1 LEDAVE
7 TVADQKQLESQIIE
21 ALKTCYDPEI
31 PVDIYEMGLIYG
43 VDVDP
48 LGGVLI
54 TMTLTSPHCP
64 AAEALP
70 SEVQE
75 KVESVPG
82 VKDVR
87 LDLVWEPPWDPDRM
101 TEAAKLQL
109 GML

>member
-1 LEDAVE
+1 ME
-7 TVADQKQLESQIIE
+7 TVAEQKKIETEIIE

-70 SEVQE
+70 AEVEE
-75 KVESVPG
+75 KAKSVPG

-87 LDLVWEPPWDPDRM
+87 LDLVWDPPWDPDRM
-101 TEAAKLQL
+101 SEAAKLQL

>member
-1 LEDAVE
+1 ME
-7 TVADQKQLESQIIE
+7 TPAEQKQIEEQVIE

-48 LGGVLI
+48 VGGVSI

-70 SEVQE
+70 SEVEE
-75 KVESVPG
+75 KVRSVPG
-82 VKDVR
+82 VKDVH
-87 LDLVWEPPWDPDRM
+87 LDLVWDPPWDPERM
-101 TEAAKLQL
+101 SEAAKLQL

>member
-1 LEDAVE
+1 VE
-7 TVADQKQLESQIIE
+7 SVAEQKEIENQVIE

-48 LGGVLI
+48 IGGVSI

-75 KVESVPG
+75 KVKGVPG
-82 VKDVR
+82 VRDVH
-87 LDLVWEPPWDPDRM
+87 LELVWDPPWDPDKM
-101 TEAAKLQL
+101 SEAAKLQL